1 MNRNRARMQMKV
13 DSFWMKTT
21 SNQINRKVDVAIEGR
36 KGMHCTRLKAHD
48 VIEGRNYV
56 YNLPRCKS
64 TKYMFSPVLR
74 LVFLPHKFISFPI
87 SLRGESNGCPP
98 PYICCV
104 AVTVWRERVASCH
117 PDGKR
122 PWLYSMAGTPSP
134 FFVWFAC
141 RYSVCDFCS

>member
-1 MNRNRARMQMKV
+1 
-13 DSFWMKTT
+13 
-21 SNQINRKVDVAIEGR
+21 
-36 KGMHCTRLKAHD
+36 MHCTRLKAHD
-48 VIEGRNYV
+48 VIEGRKYV
-56 YNLPRCKS
+56 HNLPRCKS
-64 TKYMFSPVLR
+64 TKYMFAPVLR

-134 FFVWFAC
+134 FFVWFARSGGIVSSRWEASMAIQHGRHSLPLFC
-141 RYSVCDFCS
+141 LVC